1 MNLLRFVSTLV
12 AISAYIVSAVNPQR
26 PDNGLVFKSPVSNSV
41 DSTSDGIVNLTGAD
55 DDSTYKRAAKRAAI
69 DLQSQCSSSNEP
81 IQVYGEELWVEF
93 E

>member
-1 MNLLRFVSTLV
+1 MNLLRFVSALV

-41 DSTSDGIVNLTGAD
+41 DSTSDSIVNLTGAD
-55 DDSTYKRAAKRAAI
+55 DDSNKQAAKRAAI

-81 IQVYGEELWVEF
+81 IQVYGEEL
-93 E
+93 